1 MQGLHGKKSQK
12 TFYLANF
19 TENVNVVFDK
29 LRMTIF
35 ILTVRSFIRLILDC
49 FWIFLIFLEDHCDRS
64 QNIFIK
70 IIYVETWVKN
80 QMSWNADSTYYCW
93 DEVLLATRVELFWR
107 QHKSSFVPS
116 LPILFPKGESKKVW
130 TKWGRSA
137 K

>member
-1 MQGLHGKKSQK
+1 MQGLQGKKSQK

-80 QMSWNADSTYYCW
+80 QMSWND
-93 DEVLLATRVELFWR
+93 VLPLRWSFVSVELFWR

-130 TKWGRSA
+130 IKWGRSA